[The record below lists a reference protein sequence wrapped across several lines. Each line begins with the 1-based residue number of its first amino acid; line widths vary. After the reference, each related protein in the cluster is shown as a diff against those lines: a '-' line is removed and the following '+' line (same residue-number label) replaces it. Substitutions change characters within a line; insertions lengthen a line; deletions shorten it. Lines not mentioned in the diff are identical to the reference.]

1 MWLSE
6 MVYVNE
12 VRSKNLA
19 LRESAITLAQS
30 DDNQAV
36 HTVRQLI
43 REAAQKGVSDIHI
56 EPQQHTLQI
65 RQRLDGLLGLT
76 HSLPLAL
83 APRLIS
89 RIKIMAQLDIAER
102 RLPQDGRIN
111 LAEVSGLAD
120 LRVSTIPTLWGEK
133 AVLRILNQ
141 PHTRLTAEAL
151 GMTLLQQQ
159 QFHSALQRPHG
170 LILVTGPTGSGK
182 TLTLYSGL
190 EKLNE
195 EQRNICTVEDPIEIH
210 LDGINQISV
219 NDKIGLNFSS
229 VLRALVRQ
237 DPDVIMVGEIRD
249 LETATAA
256 VRAAQT
262 GHLVLSTLHSRS
274 AGTALTRLQQMGIK
288 LFDLTSTVS
297 LILAQRLARRLCDYC
312 KQRTAAKNSKTAP
325 FQANPDGC
333 SKCSNGYQGR
343 IGIFEL
349 LPIDDPVVQ
358 ALYGAENR
366 DGMIDSSHQLTFS
379 NLRADAL
386 AKVAAGIISLEEA
399 DRISPR

>member
-6 MVYVNE
+6 MVDVNE

-36 HTVRQLI
+36 YTVRQLI
-43 REAAQKGVSDIHI
+43 RDAVQKGVSDIHI
-56 EPQQHTLQI
+56 EPQQQALQI
-65 RQRLDGLLGLT
+65 RQRLDGLLRLT

-89 RIKIMAQLDIAER
+89 RIKIMAELDIAER

-159 QFHSALQRPHG
+159 QFHSALHRPHG

-262 GHLVLSTLHSRS
+262 GHLVLSTLHSRC

-312 KQRTAAKNSKTAP
+312 KQRTAAKTSKTAP

-333 SKCSNGYQGR
+333 SKCSHGHQGR

-358 ALYGAENR
+358 TLYGAENR
-366 DGMIDSSHQLTFS
+366 DGMIDSSHQLPFS

-386 AKVAAGIISLEEA
+386 AKVAAGVISLEEA